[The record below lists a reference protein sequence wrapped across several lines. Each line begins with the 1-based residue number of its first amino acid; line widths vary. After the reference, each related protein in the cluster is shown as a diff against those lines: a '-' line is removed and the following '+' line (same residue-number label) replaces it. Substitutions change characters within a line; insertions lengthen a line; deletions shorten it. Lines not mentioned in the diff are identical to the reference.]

1 MPLSQLKKS
10 LSLLLLYSP
19 FCLAN
24 YVNGYG
30 EFYYGPDT
38 ADNTACEYAFDRAK
52 QNAIQNH
59 LGIEIESYTLENCR
73 TENDCAISVDTYIQ
87 MFGKVKQVVKKD
99 IKTKEE
105 YGRKVCVADI
115 TAVVERI
122 ENKTKFSVNGKTKYI
137 ENEEIQFSFISNTV
151 GFVSVY
157 NFYDNTYTKIYET
170 QIIKLNEEMFLK
182 KPKEKMIASLPKNQY
197 QSNELLVFVF
207 SKEKPMNKKTYS
219 AFEFANILASLDSN
233 VKRTIFRFVTIGKK
247 L

>member
-1 MPLSQLKKS
+1 VPLPLLRKS
-10 LSLLLLYSP
+10 LFLLLIYSP

>member
-1 MPLSQLKKS
+1 MPLNLLKKS
-10 LSLLLLYSP
+10 LSLILLYSP

-52 QNAIQNH
+52 QNAIQNS

-73 TENDCAISVDTYIQ
+73 TENDCAINVDTYIQ

-99 IKTKEE
+99 IKTQEE
-105 YGRKVCVADI
+105 YGRKVCIADI

-122 ENKTKFSVNGKTKYI
+122 ENKTNFSVNGKTKYND
-137 ENEEIQFSFISNTV
+137 NEELDFSFISNTV

-170 QIIKLNEEMFLK
+170 EITKPNEEKVIK
-182 KPKEKMIASLPKNQY
+182 KPKERIIASLPKNRY

-207 SKEKPMNKKTYS
+207 SKEKPLNKKTYN

-233 VKRTIFRFVTIGKK
+233 VKRTIFRFITIGKK